1 MRGRVVTLS
10 LALILTVGVTA
21 IAVFIEHV
29 PSTADYSPYNTYWNG
44 LSELSKYVKPLRDY
58 RALNALDPR
67 RHALIVIPL
76 QPVGPE
82 EAEYL
87 RSFVSGGGI
96 LIVMDD
102 SGASNELF
110 KLLDLEVRVN
120 NFTVADPIY
129 RLKSPYL
136 PVVKVRV
143 GSWEGDVVLDI
154 AGTLEAAGRDWVVI
168 ARTSRFSYM
177 DVSGDGTHD
186 IFEPSGPFPVAAFE
200 KYGEGCVYVVSDPD
214 IFINSLIGLE
224 GNAGFLKAVANGREV
239 LLDVKHLDLPLVDR
253 VRDLVK
259 PSEAVGV
266 RALQIAVL
274 IALPIAFLA
283 VRPRGGGVVSKS
295 LYLANAYIASLATYY
310 IATSGDFVALL
321 LLAGPATVL
330 LRRYRVSWAL
340 LLPAAAYLGR
350 VAPLTYLALPV
361 AIAYPLVGLRGIYPS
376 KSDVLGANS
385 SDSLRV
391 ALLSLIASAL
401 DVRSAPIVLVSI
413 TSTIALALAWYIKLG
428 AVAVNAPKGIIKGVL
443 REKLVV
449 PIEVRSSTKVKVLI
463 ATEGGEVFKVVKGLG
478 VLQISLNTLR
488 LGYRVADSRVFIEDY
503 LGLSSRVKEL
513 RTRYNVVPSFKAIA
527 EVVEEAL
534 GGLVEFIGGYLGGLG
549 RGAGGRGA
557 GRAPKPPTPPIV
569 VLPAIKR
576 RRRGEYLGTRYYVP
590 GDDPRS
596 IHWKKSLSKGDLV
609 VKEYG
614 SGGGGGFGGII
625 VIADLTSANEFEF
638 DKLSYTLLALLIR
651 NAVRFPAN
659 DTIVIII
666 TPDGG
671 MGAIRGGSVEVLAAI
686 TYMFNRKMF
695 SVEYDY
701 RSMGRLLTDEE
712 VRAISSS
719 SSSIAVT
726 IKAASE
732 LFTKKVLDLLY
743 RARATLPRPYTA
755 IHGRATAFRYSYLR
769 SRFKD
774 LGCTYVTPSLTAIE
788 DLRRLASQLP
798 EVV

>member
-1 MRGRVVTLS
+1 VRGRVVTLS

-21 IAVFIEHV
+21 IAVFIEYV

-58 RALNALDPR
+58 RALNTLDPGR
-67 RHALIVIPL
+67 NALIVIPL

-143 GSWEGDVVLDI
+143 GGWEGDVVLDI
-154 AGTLEAAGRDWVVI
+154 AGTLEAAGRDWVVV
-168 ARTSRFSYM
+168 ARTSGFSYI
-177 DVSGDGTHD
+177 DTNGDGTHD
-186 IFEPSGPFPVAAFE
+186 IFEPSGPFSVAAF
-200 KYGEGCVYVVSDPD
+200 KRYGKGYVFVVSDPD

-224 GNAGFLKAVANGREV
+224 GNAGFLKAVASGREV
-239 LLDVKHLDLPLVDR
+239 LLDVKHLNLPLVDR

-266 RALQIAVL
+266 RALQVAVL
-274 IALPIAFLA
+274 IALPTAFLA
-283 VRPRGGGVVSKS
+283 VRPRGGGVVGKS
-295 LYLANAYIASLATYY
+295 LYLANAYIASLTTYY
-310 IATSGDFVALL
+310 VATSGDLMALP
-321 LLAGPATVL
+321 LLAGPVAVM

-340 LLPAAAYLGR
+340 LLPAAAYMGR

-361 AIAYPLVGLRGIYPS
+361 AIAYPLVGLRGLYPS

-401 DVRSAPIVLVSI
+401 DVKLAPTVLVSI
-413 TSTIALALAWYIKLG
+413 ASTIALALAWYIRLG
-428 AVAVNAPKGIIKGVL
+428 AVTINAPRGVIKGVL
-443 REKLVV
+443 REELVV
-449 PIEVRSSTKVKVLI
+449 PVEVRSSTKVKVLVV
-463 ATEGGEVFKVVKGLG
+463 TGGGEILKVVKGLG
-478 VLQISLNTLR
+478 VLQVPLSTLR

-503 LGLSSRVKEL
+503 LGLSSRVGGL
-513 RTRYNVVPSFKAIA
+513 RIRYNVIPSFKAIA
-527 EVVEEAL
+527 EVVEEVL

-557 GRAPKPPTPPIV
+557 GGAPKPPTPPIV

-576 RRRGEYLGTRYYVP
+576 WRRGEYLGARYYIP

-614 SGGGGGFGGII
+614 GGGGGFGGIV

-659 DTIVIII
+659 DALVIIV

-686 TYMFNRKMF
+686 TYMFNREMF

-719 SSSIAVT
+719 SSSIAVA

-769 SRFKD
+769 SRLKD
-774 LGCTYVTPSLTAIE
+774 LGFTYVTPSLTAIE
-788 DLRRLASQLP
+788 DLRRLALQLP
-798 EVV
+798 EVI